1 MDAEDPNV
9 VLLKSPTPLSTPT
22 KRRHRRMPS
31 PELLSIRVDQIYYVL
46 KAIEKNTRPP
56 PPSVGTRYR
65 TCMSVGI
72 MTCALTLS
80 LTMLYV
86 LYIGY
91 YSPDGIFSHI
101 FFLDRLYDLREL
113 IARLRD
119 GTIFS
124 AMAQMIVRAF
134 REAVVAEVPSYN
146 LYVPP
151 APLTQA
157 VSN

>member
-1 MDAEDPNV
+1 MDAENP
-9 VLLKSPTPLSTPT
+9 KTPTPSPLTTPT

-31 PELLSIRVDQIYYVL
+31 PDLLSIRVDQIYFVL
-46 KAIEKNTRPP
+46 KSIEKNTRRP
-56 PPSVGTRYR
+56 PPSFGARYR
-65 TCMSVGI
+65 TCMSAGI

-91 YSPDGIFSHI
+91 YSPSGLFNRI

-124 AMAQMIVRAF
+124 AMAEMIVHAF
-134 REAVVAEVPSYN
+134 REAVVAEVPSFHVYA
-146 LYVPP
+146 PP
-151 APLTQA
+151 SPMLQGI
-157 VSN
+157 